1 MLTITRPTT
10 DPFAD
15 ALTWISSR
23 GIEVV
28 HCTSDRFTPISSD
41 GPVLYLIDRDA
52 PPPATWGE
60 LEDWVRLP
68 ADPGELYHR
77 ADRLISRANG
87 GTTGAIRV
95 DQDDVLRSG
104 SQLVPLTPVE
114 ARLVEVLLD
123 NVGELVPRDALE
135 AWLWPDGL
143 PPDGRALDNRIK
155 RLRHRLD
162 GLPLHI
168 HTVRGRGFLL
178 EQTSQESS
186 GW

>member
-23 GIEVV
+23 GVEVV
-28 HCTSDRFTPISSD
+28 HCTADSFTPISSD
-41 GPVLYLIDRDA
+41 QPVLYLLGPDMA
-52 PPPATWGE
+52 PPASWGE

-77 ADRLISRANG
+77 ADRLISRAERQTNSG
-87 GTTGAIRV
+87 VRI
-95 DQDDVLRSG
+95 DQDDVLRTG

-114 ARLVEVLLD
+114 ARLVELLLE
-123 NVGELVPRDALE
+123 NVGQLVPRDTLE
-135 AWLWPDGL
+135 TWLWPDGL
-143 PPDGRALDNRIK
+143 PPDGRALDNRVK
-155 RLRHRLD
+155 RLRHRL
-162 GLPLHI
+162 GGVPMHI

-178 EQTSQESS
+178 ELTDAGHT

>member
-15 ALTWISSR
+15 ALAWISSR
-23 GIEVV
+23 GVEVV
-28 HCTSDRFTPISSD
+28 HCTAARFTPISSD
-41 GPVLYLIDRDA
+41 RPVLYLIDADA

-77 ADRLISRANG
+77 ADRLISRAA
-87 GTTGAIRV
+87 GTTTSGVRI

-104 SQLVPLTPVE
+104 GQLVPLTPVE
-114 ARLVEVLLD
+114 ARLVELLLD
-123 NVGELVPRDALE
+123 NVGELVARDTLE
-135 AWLWPDGL
+135 SWLWPDGL
-143 PPDGRALDNRIK
+143 PPDGRALDNRVK

-162 GLPLHI
+162 GLPVHI

-178 EQTSQESS
+178 EQTADGHR